1 MQPSELGIR
10 VEQRRQPSEL
20 GIRVEKR
27 RKELGLSQRRLAV
40 LTGVSQGA
48 INQLAL
54 GVTHDVR
61 PTTLFKL
68 AEVLE
73 VDAKWLAF
81 GEGA

>member
-10 VEQRRQPSEL
+10 VEQRRKEL
-20 GIRVEKR
+20 GI
-27 RKELGLSQRRLAV
+27 SQRRLAV
-40 LTGVSQGA
+40 LAGVSQGA

-54 GVTHDVR
+54 GVNQDVR
-61 PTTLFKL
+61 PATLFKL